1 MMTWIQLW
9 PLLGVPSVLVAALAA
24 MPTAAFNNRIFG
36 GGPIREGLLNHLLL
50 PVLPNDLGVACIN
63 WFAHASV
70 FNEWLLAVLIGLNL
84 NALLLPLL
92 YGLGVLLIQMQ
103 SWLMRKDLD
112 LKRQQARR

>member
-9 PLLGVPSVLVAALAA
+9 PLLGVPIVLVAALAA
-24 MPTAAFNNRIFG
+24 IPTAEFNNRIMG
-36 GGPIREGLLNHLLL
+36 GGPIREWLLNHLLL
-50 PVLPNDLGVACIN
+50 PVLPTDTGASLIG
-63 WFAHASV
+63 WFSHASV
-70 FNEWLLAVLIGLNL
+70 FKEWLLAVLIGLNL

-92 YGLGVLLIQMQ
+92 YGVGVLLIQMQ